1 MEVSTKLFQ
10 HDLCNYF
17 FETGT
22 NLVMLLC
29 FTYIGLKKRFNYV
42 TELRNISAYLFMPVD
57 LMNDP

>member
-1 MEVSTKLFQ
+1 
-10 HDLCNYF
+10 
-17 FETGT
+17 
-22 NLVMLLC
+22 MLLC